1 MLSHATVGLSNVLR
15 FGVAACALVLALS
28 PLRLAAA
35 AEPQVVPLWPNGAPL
50 ATGTAAADQPFL
62 EVYPAADDAAGGPAF
77 VICPGGGYGALAAD
91 HEGTQIARW
100 ANGIG
105 ATAFVL
111 HYRLGSKG
119 YHYPVQLIDVQRALR
134 FVRANAA
141 RYKVDPRRI
150 GIIGFSAGGH
160 LASMAATL
168 FDERPAGTTDDEVD
182 AVSARP
188 DVAVLGYP
196 VISLTA
202 AHAHRGSRKNLL
214 GPAADDDDA
223 ARRLDTDTRV
233 TAATPPTFLFQ
244 TDEDAGVPA
253 ENAVSFYLACR
264 RERVPA
270 ELHVFE
276 RGPHGV
282 GFALGDPVLSTW
294 PDRLAA
300 WLRDRGFLTVASRV
314 PVQGKV
320 TIDGQPVSW
329 GMISFTP
336 ENPRAMVATARIRNG
351 DFKLDEKFGPVA
363 APVRVTVTYSAAD
376 TPGVPGTNGVV
387 TTTKPRPDA
396 EPWRLDF
403 SGPVAP
409 EPLAIDIVR

>member
-1 MLSHATVGLSNVLR
+1 MPGHASVGLSYVLR
-15 FGVAACALVLALS
+15 FGMATCATVLAMSHLS
-28 PLRLAAA
+28 PAAA

-77 VICPGGGYGALAAD
+77 MICPGGGYGGLAAD
-91 HEGTQIARW
+91 HEGAQIARW

-134 FVRANAA
+134 SVRANAA

-168 FDERPAGTTDDEVD
+168 FDERPEGTTHDEVD
-182 AVSARP
+182 SVSARP

-196 VISLTA
+196 VISMTA

-214 GPAADDDDA
+214 GSAADDDQA
-223 ARRLDTDTRV
+223 ARRLGT
-233 TAATPPTFLFQ
+233 
-244 TDEDAGVPA
+244 
-253 ENAVSFYLACR
+253 
-264 RERVPA
+264 
-270 ELHVFE
+270 
-276 RGPHGV
+276 
-282 GFALGDPVLSTW
+282 
-294 PDRLAA
+294 
-300 WLRDRGFLTVASRV
+300 
-314 PVQGKV
+314 
-320 TIDGQPVSW
+320 
-329 GMISFTP
+329 
-336 ENPRAMVATARIRNG
+336 
-351 DFKLDEKFGPVA
+351 
-363 APVRVTVTYSAAD
+363 D

-387 TTTKPRPDA
+387 TTMKPRPGG

-403 SGPVAP
+403 SGSSVP
-409 EPLAIDIVR
+409 EPLTIDIVR

>member
-1 MLSHATVGLSNVLR
+1 MMLRALAYVL
-15 FGVAACALVLALS
+15 FFAVCLGGMPAM
-28 PLRLAAA
+28 A
-35 AEPQVVPLWPNGAPL
+35 AEPERVILWPNGAPL
-50 ATGTAAADQPFL
+50 ARGTAETDGPFL
-62 EVYPAADDAAGGPAF
+62 EVYAAPTDAGSGPAF

-91 HEGTQIARW
+91 HEGAQIARW
-100 ANGIG
+100 ANGLG

-134 FVRANAA
+134 HVRANAA
-141 RYKVDPRRI
+141 RYKVDPQRI

-168 FDERPAGTTDDEVD
+168 FDERPEGTTHDEVD

-196 VISLTA
+196 VISMTE
-202 AHAHRGSRKNLL
+202 AHAHKGSRKNLL
-214 GPAADDDDA
+214 GPAADDDAA

-233 TAATPPTFLFQ
+233 TANTPPTFLFQ

-253 ENAVSFYLACR
+253 ENAISFYLACR
-264 RERVPA
+264 RHRVPA

-294 PDRLAA
+294 PDRLAG
-300 WLRDRGFLTVASRV
+300 WLRDRGFLAVARRV
-314 PVQGKV
+314 PVQGKA
-320 TIDGQPVSW
+320 TIDGTPVSW

-336 ENPRAMVATARIRNG
+336 ENPRAPVATARIRNG
-351 DFKLDEKFGPVA
+351 DFKLDEKLGPIA
-363 APVRVTVTYSAAD
+363 GPVRVTVTYSAAD
-376 TPGVPGTNGVV
+376 TPGVQAINGVV

-403 SGPVAP
+403 SGTATP
-409 EPLAIDIVR
+409 EPLVIAIKR

>member
-1 MLSHATVGLSNVLR
+1 MLRVSAAGVSRTRVRGLMAIVIL
-15 FGVAACALVLALS
+15 VAMCRVV
-28 PLRLAAA
+28 PAAA
-35 AEPQVVPLWPNGAPL
+35 VEPQRVPLWPNNAPL
-50 ATGTAAADQPFL
+50 AKGTAETDLPFL

-77 VICPGGGYGALAAD
+77 VICPGGGYGGLAAD
-91 HEGTQIARW
+91 HEGAQIARW
-100 ANGIG
+100 ANGLG

-134 FVRANAA
+134 HVRANAA
-141 RYKVDPRRI
+141 RYKVDPQRI

-168 FDERPAGTTDDEVD
+168 FDERPEGATHDEVD

-196 VISLTA
+196 VISMTE
-202 AHAHRGSRKNLL
+202 AHAHKGSRKNLL
-214 GPAADDDDA
+214 GPAADDDAA

-233 TAATPPTFLFQ
+233 TANTPPTFLFQ

-253 ENAVSFYLACR
+253 ENAISFYLACR
-264 RERVPA
+264 RHRVPA

-294 PDRLAA
+294 PDRLAG
-300 WLRDRGFLTVASRV
+300 WLRDRGFLTVSSRV
-314 PVQGKV
+314 PVQGKA
-320 TIDGQPVSW
+320 TIDGKPVSW
-329 GMISFTP
+329 GMISFAP
-336 ENPRAMVATARIRNG
+336 ENPRAPVATARIRNG
-351 DFKLDEKFGPVA
+351 DFKLDEKLGPVA
-363 APVRVTVTYSAAD
+363 GPVRVTVTYSTAD
-376 TPGVPGTNGVV
+376 TPGVQGTNGVV

-403 SGPVAP
+403 SGPGKP
-409 EPLAIDIVR
+409 EPLAIDIAR